1 MRVPASGRRQVTPE
15 KEHQVDDDLRRIDDE
30 PEDEDVEAHK
40 RMNPG
45 AAEEQSDD
53 TDGDDDFELH
63 KRVDSR

>member
-1 MRVPASGRRQVTPE
+1 M
-15 KEHQVDDDLRRIDDE
+15 DDDLRGIDDE

-45 AAEEQSDD
+45 AGEEQGED

-63 KRVDSR
+63 KKAASQG

>member
-1 MRVPASGRRQVTPE
+1 M
-15 KEHQVDDDLRRIDDE
+15 DDDLRRIDDE